1 MNTFLNKTRNYFRV
15 IGTYDENGLK
25 RETCKIKLRDEN
37 GNDAGTVDG
46 ERIMGNIAIKTK
58 TGIVMLNVYFQNLTS
73 KNETNPQWKMAC
85 DMYENWVPRINGTG
99 EPTVVN
105 VEGTIAPNDYVGQ
118 DGSLKYT
125 LRWSVRRANTK
136 IPENAVY
143 GASLN
148 AVGYIQSISHEIR
161 NEEETGRLLV
171 KLYGVDNQGACFPID
186 AIVEKDMADD
196 FESSYEPQ
204 QTVNFDFDL
213 VIKHIGEKKGGKK
226 AFGKQS
232 TVAVNDGFDI
242 QELIIVGGDEPF
254 EEPDEEVDEE
264 GNPVKTQWINPSAM
278 KKALKERDKYL
289 DQLKAIPPEKK
300 STKSTSIKDQKA
312 KFNKV
317 KANTAPTFED
327 FDDEEDPF

>member
-1 MNTFLNKTRNYFRV
+1 METVLNKTKNYFRV

-25 RETCKIKLRDEN
+25 REACKIKLRDEN

-58 TGIVMLNVYFQNLTS
+58 TGIVTLNVYFQNLTS

-118 DGSLKYT
+118 DGSLKYA

-148 AVGYIQSISHEIR
+148 AVGYIQSITPEIR

-171 KLYGVDNQGACFPID
+171 KLYAVDNKGTCFPID

-196 FESSYEPQ
+196 FESSYEAQ

-213 VIKHIGEKKGGKK
+213 VVKHIGEKKSGKK

-242 QELIIVGGDEPF
+242 QELIIVGGDEAF
-254 EEPDEEVDEE
+254 EEPDEEEDDE
-264 GNPVKTQWINPSAM
+264 GNPVKTQWINPAAM
-278 KKALKERDKYL
+278 KKAIKEREKYL
-289 DQLKAIPPEKK
+289 DQLKANPPEKK
-300 STKSTSIKDQKA
+300 STKSTNIKSEKA
-312 KFNKV
+312 KFNKAKV
-317 KANTAPTFED
+317 NTTSTFED

>member
-25 RETCKIKLRDEN
+25 REACKIKLKDEN

-46 ERIMGNIAIKTK
+46 ERIMGNIAVKTK
-58 TGIVMLNVYFQNLTS
+58 NGIVTLNVYFQNLTS
-73 KNETNPQWKMAC
+73 KGEKNPQWKMAC
-85 DMYENWVPRINGTG
+85 DMYENWVPHINGTG
-99 EPTVVN
+99 DPTIVN
-105 VEGTIAPNDYVGQ
+105 VEGVVAPNDYVGQ
-118 DGSLKYT
+118 DGNLKYA

-136 IPENAVY
+136 VPEDATY

-148 AVGYIQSISHEIR
+148 AVGYIQSINHEIR

-171 KLYGVDNQGACFPID
+171 KLYGVDSKGTCFPID
-186 AIVEKDMADD
+186 AIVEADMADD
-196 FESSYEPQ
+196 FESSYEAQ

-213 VIKHIGEKKGGKK
+213 VVKHIGEKKNGKK

-254 EEPDEEVDEE
+254 EEPDEEEDED
-264 GNPVKTQWINPSAM
+264 GNPVKTQWVNPSAM

-289 DQLKAIPPEKK
+289 DQLKNNPPEKK
-300 STKSTSIKDQKA
+300 SEKTTSIKSEKA
-312 KFNKV
+312 KFNKAKTNDV
-317 KANTAPTFED
+317 PD
-327 FDDEEDPF
+327 FDVDEDDLF